1 MKQYVIFNVG
11 DYSFGV
17 DILEIV
23 EIIKPTKIVKL
34 PAAPQYVEGIID
46 LRGTSVPVYN
56 LAKRLEI
63 DSKAETQK
71 IIIVELSKFQI
82 GFLVDDVS
90 EILKIEDEKIEKV
103 NENIKGI
110 KRRFIDS
117 VAHLGEDLIII
128 LDLKN
133 VLTMDEEEEI
143 SKMLNDRLQEQ

>member
-11 DYSFGV
+11 SYSFGV

-34 PAAPQYVEGIID
+34 PDAPQYVEGIID
-46 LRGTSVPVYN
+46 VRGTAVPVYN
-56 LAKRLEI
+56 LAKRLGI
-63 DSKAETQK
+63 DSNAETQK
-71 IIIVELSKFQI
+71 IIIVELSKFQL

-90 EILKIEDEKIEKV
+90 EILKIEDDRIEKA
-103 NENIKGI
+103 NESIKGI

-117 VAHLGEDLIII
+117 IARVGDDMIII
-128 LDLKN
+128 LDLKS

-143 SKMLNDRLQEQ
+143 EKYIVEGR

>member
-11 DYSFGV
+11 EHSFGV

-34 PAAPQYVEGIID
+34 PDTPQYVEGIID
-46 LRGTSVPVYN
+46 VRGISVPVYN

-63 DSKAETQK
+63 EPKGENPK
-71 IIIVELSKFQI
+71 IIIVELSKFQL

-90 EILKIEDEKIEKV
+90 EILKIEDEKIEKA
-103 NENIKGI
+103 NESIRGI
-110 KRRFIDS
+110 KRKYIDS
-117 VAHLGEDLIII
+117 VARVGDDMIIM

-133 VLTMDEEEEI
+133 VLTIDEEERIEKCI
-143 SKMLNDRLQEQ
+143 NN

>member
-11 DYSFGV
+11 DCSFGV

-34 PAAPQYVEGIID
+34 PSAPQYVEGIID
-46 LRGTSVPVYN
+46 VRGTSVPVYN

-71 IIIVELSKFQI
+71 IIIVQLSKFQL

-90 EILKIEDEKIEKV
+90 EILKIEEDKIEKA
-103 NENIKGI
+103 NESIKGI
-110 KRRFIDS
+110 KRKFIDS
-117 VAHLGEDLIII
+117 IARVGDDMIII

-143 SKMLNDRLQEQ
+143 EKHIKN

>member
-11 DYSFGV
+11 EFSFGV

-34 PAAPQYVEGIID
+34 PSAPQYVEGIID
-46 LRGTSVPVYN
+46 VRGTSVPVYN

-63 DSKAETQK
+63 ESKAETQK
-71 IIIVELSKFQI
+71 IIIVELSKFQL

-90 EILKIEDEKIEKV
+90 EILKIEDDKIEKA
-103 NENIKGI
+103 NESIKGI
-110 KRRFIDS
+110 RRKFIDS
-117 VAHLGEDLIII
+117 IARVGDDMIII
-128 LDLKN
+128 LDLKS

-143 SKMLNDRLQEQ
+143 EKYINN

>member
-23 EIIKPTKIVKL
+23 EIIKPNKIVKV
-34 PAAPQYVEGIID
+34 PSMPQYVEGIID
-46 LRGTSVPVYN
+46 VRGTSVPVYN

-63 DSKAETQK
+63 ESKAEAQK
-71 IIIVELSKFQI
+71 IIIVELSKFQL

-90 EILKIEDEKIEKV
+90 EILKIEDDKIEKAS
-103 NENIKGI
+103 ESIRGI
-110 KRRFIDS
+110 KRKFIDS
-117 VAHLGEDLIII
+117 IARVGNDMIII

-133 VLTMDEEEEI
+133 VLTMEEEENI
-143 SKMLNDRLQEQ
+143 QEFIKNS